1 MLNLIKVDNEKGQAA
16 FALLEAYHDVNTGY
30 GEASSDMAEASSIKN
45 GKHYYV
51 NGMKTLKVTMLMI

>member
-1 MLNLIKVDNEKGQAA
+1 MLNLIKVDNEKRQAA
-16 FALLEAYHDVNTGY
+16 FALLEAYHDVNTGV

-45 GKHYYV
+45 GKHYV